1 MTEVEQQLKEVK
13 GLGDATADKLKEAGI
28 SDLETLA
35 VVPARE
41 IVTLTGLTEEKAS
54 ALSQGAR
61 LLLDITFHTAQ
72 EYYNKRKQVGFITTG
87 TKTLDELL
95 DGGIETQSATE
106 FCGEFGVG
114 KTQLAHQ
121 LCITVQLPKKEGGIN
136 GNALYIDTEGTFRPE
151 RLRSIAERFGRDPNE
166 ALERVIF
173 ARAYNSDHQMLLLDE
188 ASKFVEEK
196 NIKLIIIDSIIS
208 HFRAEYPGRENLAL
222 RQQRLNRHIHQCLR
236 LSGVYNLAVIVT
248 NQALADPAMFFGN
261 PQKPTGGN
269 VLAHGIQ
276 YRLWLRRSKEAK
288 RIMRIFD
295 SPRHPEA
302 EALFRITE
310 QGIADIEEEENP

>member
-1 MTEVEQQLKEVK
+1 MTEAEDQLKDVK
-13 GLGDATADKLKEAGI
+13 GIGDATAQKLKEAGI
-28 SDLETLA
+28 NDLETLA

-41 IVTLTGLTEEKAS
+41 IVTLTGLTEDKALI
-54 ALSQGAR
+54 LSQGAR
-61 LLLDITFHTAQ
+61 ELLDITFHTAQ
-72 EYYNKRKQVGFITTG
+72 QYYNKRKEVGFITTG
-87 TKTLDELL
+87 TKSLDTLL
-95 DGGIETQSATE
+95 DGGIETQAATE
-106 FCGEFGVG
+106 LCGEFGVG

-121 LCITVQLPKKEGGIN
+121 LCVTVQLPKKEGGIN

-151 RLRSIAERFGRDPNE
+151 RLRAMAEKFGRDPDE
-166 ALERVIF
+166 SLERIIF

-188 ASKFVEEK
+188 ASRFIEEK
-196 NIKLIIIDSIIS
+196 NIKLVVIDSIIS

-236 LSGVYNLAVIVT
+236 LAGVYNLAVIVT

-276 YRLWLRRSKEAK
+276 YRLWLRRSKESK
-288 RIMRIFD
+288 RIARIFD
-295 SPRHPEA
+295 SPRHPEG
-302 EALFRITE
+302 EAIYRITE
-310 QGIADIEEEENP
+310 QGIADVEEEEEV